1 MSAMEH
7 YLSQQNNLLKIDSS
21 NIFVTSK
28 HTAAG
33 TTLLTQAP
41 LASVPFPS
49 ERSDRCNYCLR
60 KGNLQCCSK
69 CHAAYFCSQDCF
81 LNSWI
86 HFHRGLCGLPDY
98 DKDAVLD
105 VNQWLLD
112 RAALTLASHD
122 TLPTTTT
129 KVSAQVQAF
138 HQLEVAKAATAV
150 DQSMVQ
156 KAVDT
161 FASYT
166 LPEMTA
172 LWQRVQISS
181 FPITDSEMQLD
192 PIAVGIYPITS
203 QYVRHSCRPNAGVIY
218 EQGHQ
223 LIIALEDIPPNT
235 PITISYID
243 LIATRSQRQ
252 EALKARFGFEFQCDC
267 TRCQG
272 EYAGLDVLLE
282 RETAIADE
290 EMERALV
297 EQLRAWNVLEMV
309 KEYGNKDVALPLES
323 LDLPHLAHFIC
334 RMIAP
339 DIYVPAFSNVKK
351 STAAMYYDKLS
362 PLTQVGYT
370 RKEDARRILPAI
382 NALLEIPPSPFLTI
396 RAIKAAEKVL
406 SRCIAESSWVEAS
419 RCTIY
424 LYMVYRLVYPPLYPK
439 MVYHSMLMS
448 RASWNSLV
456 QLELAGIGKKL
467 ERVYE
472 TGVSLWIQVAK
483 AAVSLTFGRNSSL
496 WREVVEIQWLFERDQ
511 KLK

>member
-1 MSAMEH
+1 MEH
-7 YLSQQNNLLKIDSS
+7 YLNQQQNQLKIEN

-28 HTAAG
+28 YTTAG

-49 ERSDRCNYCLR
+49 ERLDRY
-60 KGNLQCCSK
+60 
-69 CHAAYFCSQDCF
+69 CF
-81 LNSWI
+81 LKSWI
-86 HFHRGLCGLPDY
+86 HFHRGLCGSADY

-112 RAALTLASHD
+112 RTALTLASHD
-122 TLPTTTT
+122 TLPT
-129 KVSAQVQAF
+129 KASAQVQAF
-138 HQLEVAKAATAV
+138 NQLEVVATDNVV

-156 KAVDT
+156 KTMEKLNPIAG
-161 FASYT
+161 YT
-166 LPEMTA
+166 LSELSI

-192 PIAVGIYPITS
+192 PIAIGIYPITS
-203 QYVRHSCRPNAGVIY
+203 QYVRHSCRPNASVIY

-235 PITISYID
+235 PITISYVD
-243 LIATRSQRQ
+243 LIATKSQRQ
-252 EALKARFGFEFQCDC
+252 EALKARFGFDFQCDC
-267 TRCQG
+267 IRCQG
-272 EYAGLDVLLE
+272 DYAGLDLLLE
-282 RETAIADE
+282 RDTDMSDE
-290 EMERALV
+290 EIEQALLK
-297 EQLRAWNVLEMV
+297 QLRAWNVLEMV
-309 KEYGNKDVALPLES
+309 KEFGIKDVAMPLES
-323 LDLPHLAHFIC
+323 LDIPHLTHFIC

-339 DIYVPAFSNVKK
+339 DIYVPAFSNITAKK

-370 RKEDARRILPAI
+370 RDEDARRILPAI
-382 NALLEIPPSPFLTI
+382 NALLDIPPSPFLTI
-396 RAIKAAEKVL
+396 RAIKVAEKVL
-406 SRCIAESSWVEAS
+406 SQCIAESSWVEAS

-424 LYMVYRLVYPPLYPK
+424 LYMLYRLVYPTLYPK
-439 MVYHSMLMS
+439 MVHHSLLMS

-472 TGVSLWIQVAK
+472 KGVSLWIQVAK
-483 AAVSLTFGRNSSL
+483 TSVSMTFGRNSAL